1 MYTNNLLEI
10 KLNIRKRK
18 KEHGM
23 VVGARRSD
31 PSILKTAA
39 LLGFAHTII
48 SRVQRMDRKRENVQQ
63 VAVLNVNML
72 CRCQSHVQWGEYPN
86 TRQLAYV
93 SVSNAQAFKDIFL
106 VHFRPLTT
114 K

>member
-1 MYTNNLLEI
+1 MYTNNLVEI

-86 TRQLAYV
+86 TRQLADV